1 MEEGTPPPAGSE
13 KIADSSAV
21 QHSSRAM
28 QPNDGLTGKRLGDY
42 HLGKLVGQGGMADV
56 YWAYDAK
63 LMRDVAVKVLAS
75 SLAQDPDYVDRFR
88 EEARRIAAFS
98 HPHVVSVYHAG
109 EETIEGQR
117 RLYLVMPLLH
127 ESLED
132 RLKRDGK
139 LPLIQAVG
147 LALQVADGLQ
157 AAHRHGL
164 VHRDVKPGNILLD
177 TEGHALLT
185 DFGLAREV
193 RRGPRVVS
201 QQPWGTPE
209 YMAPEQLQGDV
220 VDQRADIY
228 ALGVVLYELL
238 TGKRPFDGQSAYDIA
253 AHALTSPLRPPS
265 AYIPA
270 IPAAL
275 DGVMLKALSRE
286 PADRYPTM
294 AEFSLALRH
303 AMSQQPEGNADFAAA
318 ATLPLPDHFWSAPL
332 FSQPVLPPS
341 RRRSLRW
348 PVVSL
353 LALSLLT
360 ASLAGTFLAM
370 QQSGRGAHQATSLSG
385 AGANMQASPTDAD
398 SLGPVQ
404 TAQPTSDATP
414 AATVGG
420 TPSATTTPY
429 AQPTSTAS
437 GAKLTIAPTSLVL
450 TPRAGKP
457 KTCSATQTVTNTTS
471 STVAWNWQQP
481 PVPGLHIQID
491 GRPPVAWPTATTS
504 TPPSGQ
510 DTLVVT
516 ADCRPQPV
524 SYTILVNDSLGGQ
537 YSFTMTVQ

>member
-1 MEEGTPPPAGSE
+1 MQQT
-13 KIADSSAV
+13 DS
-21 QHSSRAM
+21 
-28 QPNDGLTGKRLGDY
+28 LTGKRLGDY

-56 YWAYDAK
+56 YWAYDAP
-63 LMRDVAVKVLAS
+63 LRRDVAVKVLAS
-75 SLAQDPDYVDRFR
+75 ALAQDSDYVDRFR

-98 HPHVVSVYHAG
+98 HPHVVAVYHAG
-109 EETIEGQR
+109 EETLEGQR
-117 RLYLVMPLLH
+117 RLYLVMPLLQ

-139 LPLIQAVG
+139 LPLTQAVG

-185 DFGLAREV
+185 DFGLAGEV
-193 RRGPRVVS
+193 RRGARVS

-238 TGKRPFDGQSAYDIA
+238 TGQRPFDGQTAYDIA
-253 AHALTSPLRPPS
+253 AHALTAPLKPPS
-265 AYIPA
+265 AYVPA
-270 IPAAL
+270 IPSAL
-275 DGVMLKALSRE
+275 DSVMRKALSRE

-294 AEFSLALRH
+294 AEFASALRH
-303 AMSQQPEGNADFAAA
+303 AMSQQPEGNADFATA
-318 ATLPLPDHFWSAPL
+318 ATHPLPDRFWSEPL
-332 FSQPVLPPS
+332 RSQPLLPPS

-348 PVVSL
+348 PLVSV
-353 LALSLLT
+353 LAISLLT
-360 ASLAGTFLAM
+360 ASLAGAFLAM

-385 AGANMQASPTDAD
+385 AGADMQASPTGAG
-398 SLGPVQ
+398 SLGSIQ
-404 TAQPTSDATP
+404 TTQPTSNATPDATP
-414 AATVGG
+414 RG

-437 GAKLTIAPTSLVL
+437 AAPLTIAPTSLVL
-450 TPRAGKP
+450 TPSSGKVK
-457 KTCSATQTVTNTTS
+457 KTCSATQTVTNTIS
-471 STVAWNWQQP
+471 STVGWNWQQP

-491 GRPPVAWPTATTS
+491 GRPPVSWPSATTIIQ
-504 TPPSGQ
+504 PGGQ

-516 ADCRPQPV
+516 ADCKPTQV
-524 SYTILVNDSLGGQ
+524 SYTILVNDSLGSQ